1 MLASRRP
8 AIFQFH
14 KGSIKTVYL
23 FLLMFL
29 LLLFQF
35 HKGSI
40 KTRSFYRQN
49 RHQYNKLANAKLRKN
64 NQIKC
69 RCIIAFFSH
78 TYDNTFIYS
87 CINKSKNY

>member
-1 MLASRRP
+1 MSENVKNTH
-8 AIFQFH
+8 FN
-14 KGSIKTVYL
+14 SIKVRLRQSKRIYSTA
-23 FLLMFL
+23 FC
-29 LLLFQF
+29 LFQF

-49 RHQYNKLANAKLRKN
+49 RHQYNKLMNAKLRKN

-69 RCIIAFFSH
+69 QCIITFFSH
-78 TYDNTFIYS
+78 TYDNPFIYS